1 MSRVNKG
8 LLAEALLTLYKS
20 TYEFNTV
27 AGKKLTLESLESQK
41 GLVSEETREMI
52 IAKLTGDS
60 VEYVDGVIDGLI
72 VTSFAVMCIDGNTAL
87 LEDAPRYLNHDNKSQ
102 NTLVGEAVTQ
112 LLNEDYIN
120 LLGTLED
127 LSYLMEG
134 DTIHN
139 LYNISESNMSKL
151 VPVVL
156 LDEPD
161 VVAFD
166 LEAEGRYSDIEYTI
180 SKVSSGE
187 EVYVFTAGY
196 DVENKKSYPV
206 PKIVKPKGFFKEPN
220 LIV

>member
-20 TYEFNTV
+20 TYEFNTI
-27 AGKKLTLESLESQK
+27 AGKRLTLESLESQK

-52 IAKLTGDS
+52 IAKLTGDTTS
-60 VEYVDGVIDGLI
+60 YIDGVVDGIV
-72 VTSFAVMCIDGNTAL
+72 VTSFAVMCIDGNTDL
-87 LEDAPRYLNHDNKSQ
+87 LKDAPRYLNHDNKSQ

-127 LSYLMEG
+127 LAYLMEG
-134 DTIHN
+134 DTLHN

-156 LDEPD
+156 LDDPEK
-161 VVAFD
+161 VAFD
-166 LEAEGRYSDIEYTI
+166 IELEGRYSDIEYSV
-180 SKVSSGE
+180 SKMSNGE

-196 DVENKKSYPV
+196 DVEHKKAYNI

-220 LIV
+220 LIL